1 MSTLGIMAPNV
12 ALRQARLALRLSQDE
27 MALAIRDAGQRLGT
41 PNGCTKRLVQRWEA
55 GEMAMPRAVYIRAL
69 EYLTGMPVASLGFD
83 TAAERYG
90 LDPEEV
96 LTTGSGP
103 WIPVADPKAQPG
115 PLTGIWLSS
124 YEYESTGR
132 GATFTS
138 HHYVAV
144 VQHGAPAAGPVHAG
158 SRSRV
163 LMDLTA
169 NGQVLTGTW
178 TEETNPAGYH
188 QGAVYHGAIQFLL
201 QPTGRKMTGK
211 WVGFGRDFDLNTG
224 PWSLELVTRNVTDET
239 HEGVQQAGRRRLT
252 APLRRPTPRV
262 SRR

>member
-55 GEMAMPRAVYIRAL
+55 GEVGLPRAVYIRAL
-69 EYLTGMPVASLGFD
+69 EYLTGRPVASLGFD

-115 PLTGIWLSS
+115 PLTGICPARL
-124 YEYESTGR
+124 R
-132 GATFTS
+132 HRCATFTS

-144 VQHGAPAAGPVHAG
+144 VQHGARLQVRSMPG
-158 SRSRV
+158 SRSRL

-169 NGQVLTGTW
+169 
-178 TEETNPAGYH
+178 
-188 QGAVYHGAIQFLL
+188 AI
-201 QPTGRKMTGK
+201 
-211 WVGFGRDFDLNTG
+211 
-224 PWSLELVTRNVTDET
+224 RN
-239 HEGVQQAGRRRLT
+239 
-252 APLRRPTPRV
+252 
-262 SRR
+262 

>member
-1 MSTLGIMAPNV
+1 MAPNT

-27 MALAIRDAGQRLGT
+27 MAVAIRDAGQRLGT
-41 PNGCTKRLVQRWEA
+41 PNGCSKRLVQRWEA
-55 GEMAMPRAVYIRAL
+55 GEVTLPRAVYIRAL
-69 EYLTGMPVASLGFD
+69 EYVTGKPVASLGFD

-90 LDPEEV
+90 LDPDEA
-96 LTTGSGP
+96 LATGSGP

-144 VQHGAPAAGPVHAG
+144 VQHGTRLQVRSTPG
-158 SRSRV
+158 SRSR
-163 LMDLTA
+163 LRRPDRQRPGPNRYLDRGDQPRRLSPGRRLPRRDPAPARA
-169 NGQVLTGTW
+169 N
-178 TEETNPAGYH
+178 
-188 QGAVYHGAIQFLL
+188 
-201 QPTGRKMTGK
+201 GRKMTGK

-224 PWSLELVTRNVTDET
+224 PWTLELISSTVTEDTLKEYS
-239 HEGVQQAGRRRLT
+239 
-252 APLRRPTPRV
+252 RPADGN
-262 SRR
+262 

>member
-41 PNGCTKRLVQRWEA
+41 PNGCSKRLVQRWEA
-55 GEMAMPRAVYIRAL
+55 GEVALPRGVYIRAL
-69 EYLTGMPVASLGFD
+69 EYLTGRPVASLGFD

-103 WIPVADPKAQPG
+103 WIPVADPRPSR

-124 YEYESTGR
+124 YDYESTGR
-132 GATFTS
+132 GSTFTS

-144 VQHGAPAAGPVHAG
+144 VQHGARLQVRSMPG
-158 SRSRV
+158 SRSRL

-178 TEETNPAGYH
+178 TEETNPAGYY
-188 QGAVYHGAIQFLL
+188 QGAVYHGAIPVPAAAHRAEDDRQV
-201 QPTGRKMTGK
+201 GRLRPRLRPQHRPLEPGARHPQRHR
-211 WVGFGRDFDLNTG
+211 RD
-224 PWSLELVTRNVTDET
+224 
-239 HEGVQQAGRRRLT
+239 HEGVRPAGRRRLT
-252 APLRRPTPRV
+252 APLRRLTPRV

>member
-1 MSTLGIMAPNV
+1 MLMAPNT

-27 MALAIRDAGQRLGT
+27 MAVAVRDAGQRLGT

-55 GEMAMPRAVYIRAL
+55 GQVALPRAVYVRAL
-69 EYLTGMPVASLGFD
+69 EYVTGKPVASLGFD

-90 LDPEEV
+90 LSPDEI
-96 LTTGSGP
+96 LTTSSGP

-138 HHYVAV
+138 RHYVAV
-144 VQHGAPAAGPVHAG
+144 VQHGTRLQVRSTPG
-158 SRSRV
+158 SRSRL

-178 TEETNPAGYH
+178 TEETNPAGYY
-188 QGAVYHGAIQFLL
+188 QGAVYHGAIQLL
-201 QPTGRKMTGK
+201 LEPTGRKMTGK

-224 PWSLELVTRNVTDET
+224 PWTLELVTSTVTDATLKE
-239 HEGVQQAGRRRLT
+239 HS
-252 APLRRPTPRV
+252 RPADGD
-262 SRR
+262 

>member
-1 MSTLGIMAPNV
+1 MGGMSTLGIMAPNV

-55 GEMAMPRAVYIRAL
+55 GEVALPRAVYIRAL
-69 EYLTGMPVASLGFD
+69 EYLTGRPVASLGFD

-103 WIPVADPKAQPG
+103 WIPLADPKAKPG
-115 PLTGIWLSS
+115 PLTGIWLSG
-124 YEYESTGR
+124 YDYESTGR

-144 VQHGAPAAGPVHAG
+144 VQHGARLQVRSMPG
-158 SRSRV
+158 SRSRL

-178 TEETNPAGYH
+178 TEETNAAGYY

-224 PWSLELVTRNVTDET
+224 PWSLELVTRSVTDET
-239 HEGVQQAGRRRLT
+239 MKEYGR
-252 APLRRPTPRV
+252 PV
-262 SRR
+262 DGD